1 MGVGSQGVSMLHLV
15 VDGAPASGRRRRV
28 PAGNDKPRAGV
39 VRALASLCDVCG
51 GTLRGGA
58 ILYGPLSY
66 CSFEC
71 AHTARDRFVAGNYL
85 G

>member
-1 MGVGSQGVSMLHLV
+1 MLSLV
-15 VDGAPASGRRRRV
+15 VDGTSASSRRRRE
-28 PAGNDKPRAGV
+28 PARNNGARATV
-39 VRALASLCDVCG
+39 ARALASLCEVCG
-51 GTLRGGA
+51 GTLGGGA
-58 ILYGPLSY
+58 VLFGPVSY

>member
-1 MGVGSQGVSMLHLV
+1 MLSLV
-15 VDGAPASGRRRRV
+15 VDGASASARRRRE
-28 PAGNDKPRAGV
+28 PGADSKTRATV
-39 VRALASLCDVCG
+39 IRALASLCEVCG
-51 GTLRGGA
+51 GSLGGGA
-58 ILYGPLSY
+58 VIYGPVSY

>member
-1 MGVGSQGVSMLHLV
+1 MLNLV
-15 VDGAPASGRRRRV
+15 VDGASASARRRRA
-28 PAGNDKPRAGV
+28 PAGNSKARESVA
-39 VRALASLCDVCG
+39 RALASLCEVCG
-51 GTLRGGA
+51 GTLGGGA
-58 ILYGPLSY
+58 VLYGPVSY

>member
-1 MGVGSQGVSMLHLV
+1 MVNLV
-15 VDGAPASGRRRRV
+15 VDGASASPRRRRE
-28 PAGNDKPRAGV
+28 PARNKARAAV
-39 VRALASLCDVCG
+39 ARALASLCDVCG
-51 GTLRGGA
+51 GTLSGRA

>member
-1 MGVGSQGVSMLHLV
+1 MLSLM
-15 VDGAPASGRRRRV
+15 VDGASASSGRRRV
-28 PAGNDKPRAGV
+28 PARNNTARATV
-39 VRALASLCDVCG
+39 ARALASLCEVCG
-51 GTLRGGA
+51 GTLGGGA
-58 ILYGPLSY
+58 VIYGPVSY

>member
-1 MGVGSQGVSMLHLV
+1 MLNLV
-15 VDGAPASGRRRRV
+15 VDGASASGRRRRV
-28 PAGNDKPRAGV
+28 PAGKNKARAAV
-39 VRALASLCDVCG
+39 ARALASLCEVCG
-51 GTLRGGA
+51 GTLSGGA

>member
-1 MGVGSQGVSMLHLV
+1 MLNLV
-15 VDGAPASGRRRRV
+15 IEGPSASTGRRRA
-28 PAGNDKPRAGV
+28 PARNSEAQATIA
-39 VRALASLCDVCG
+39 RALASLCEVCG
-51 GTLRGGA
+51 GTLGGGA
-58 ILYGPLSY
+58 VLYGPVSY

>member
-1 MGVGSQGVSMLHLV
+1 MNLG
-15 VDGAPASGRRRRV
+15 VDGASASSRRRRE
-28 PAGNDKPRAGV
+28 PARNKARAAV
-39 VRALASLCDVCG
+39 ARAFASLCDVCG
-51 GTLRGGA
+51 GTLSGGA

-71 AHTARDRFVAGNYL
+71 EHTARDRFVAGNYL

>member
-1 MGVGSQGVSMLHLV
+1 MLNLV
-15 VDGAPASGRRRRV
+15 VDGASASGRRRRV
-28 PAGNDKPRAGV
+28 PAGSNKARTAV
-39 VRALASLCDVCG
+39 ARALASLCEVCG
-51 GTLRGGA
+51 GTLSGGA

>member
-1 MGVGSQGVSMLHLV
+1 MI
-15 VDGAPASGRRRRV
+15 
-28 PAGNDKPRAGV
+28 
-39 VRALASLCDVCG
+39 RALASLCEVCG
-51 GTLRGGA
+51 GSLGGGA
-58 ILYGPLSY
+58 VIYGPMSY

>member
-1 MGVGSQGVSMLHLV
+1 
-15 VDGAPASGRRRRV
+15 
-28 PAGNDKPRAGV
+28 
-39 VRALASLCDVCG
+39 VCG
-51 GTLRGGA
+51 GTLGGGA
-58 ILYGPLSY
+58 VLFGPVSY

>member
-1 MGVGSQGVSMLHLV
+1 
-15 VDGAPASGRRRRV
+15 
-28 PAGNDKPRAGV
+28 
-39 VRALASLCDVCG
+39 
-51 GTLRGGA
+51 
-58 ILYGPLSY
+58 LYGPLSY

>member
-1 MGVGSQGVSMLHLV
+1 MLNLG
-15 VDGAPASGRRRRV
+15 VDGASASSRRRRE
-28 PAGNDKPRAGV
+28 PARNKARAAV
-39 VRALASLCDVCG
+39 ARALESLCEVCG
-51 GTLRGGA
+51 GTLSGGA

>member
-1 MGVGSQGVSMLHLV
+1 MLNLG
-15 VDGAPASGRRRRV
+15 VDGASASGRRRRV
-28 PAGNDKPRAGV
+28 PAGNNKARAAV
-39 VRALASLCDVCG
+39 ARALASLCEVCG
-51 GTLRGGA
+51 GTLSGGA

>member
-1 MGVGSQGVSMLHLV
+1 MLSLV
-15 VDGAPASGRRRRV
+15 VDGAFASARRRRG
-28 PAGNDKPRAGV
+28 PAAGDKARATV
-39 VRALASLCDVCG
+39 ARALASLCDVCG
-51 GTLRGGA
+51 GTLGGGA
-58 ILYGPLSY
+58 VLFGPVSY

>member
-1 MGVGSQGVSMLHLV
+1 MLNLV
-15 VDGAPASGRRRRV
+15 VDGASASASDRRRRA
-28 PAGNDKPRAGV
+28 PAGNNKAQAAV
-39 VRALASLCDVCG
+39 ARALASLCEVCG
-51 GTLRGGA
+51 GTLGGGA
-58 ILYGPLSY
+58 VIYGPVSY

>member
-1 MGVGSQGVSMLHLV
+1 MLNLV
-15 VDGAPASGRRRRV
+15 VDGAPASSRRRRE
-28 PAGNDKPRAGV
+28 PARNKARAAV
-39 VRALASLCDVCG
+39 ARALASLCDVCG
-51 GTLRGGA
+51 GALSGGA